1 MQMTRSATVDNGELP
16 SATAKSAF
24 FARPPCS
31 AVVFEAVVSSAPTG
45 EFARLRM
52 RTLIAATSLLLLGY
66 AAIAQA
72 TPSYARTYK
81 TQFGYS
87 PSCNACHSDG
97 GGSLIN
103 SFGKAFKD
111 AGKNDAAFAKIAAVD
126 SDGDGA
132 ANAAEA
138 QAKANPGDKKSTPA
152 SPGAWLDIAAMIP
165 KEVQAAFPGIQ
176 TWLPRDA
183 VLTAADIATAKTM
196 GASLSAADEN
206 TIYIPVENQRPAGTA
221 LIFPVSFQDKTF
233 YLLMTTD
240 KALKISKVTPMN
252 TKALPAAKTAKA
264 YASFAGVA
272 AQSVPATTGTTL
284 DDAIARAV
292 KNAGVLLYLRLK
304 GA

>member
-1 MQMTRSATVDNGELP
+1 MHSLP
-16 SATAKSAF
+16 R
-24 FARPPCS
+24 FAES
-31 AVVFEAVVSSAPTG
+31 IGVSSAPTG
-45 EFARLRM
+45 EFVAHEPRG
-52 RTLIAATSLLLLGY
+52 LIVLFVVLVASTFT
-66 AAIAQA
+66 AQA
-72 TPSYARTYK
+72 TPSLARAYK
-81 TQFGYS
+81 TQFAYS

-97 GGSLIN
+97 GGSALN
-103 SFGKAFKD
+103 GFGKAFKD
-111 AGKNDAAFAKIAAVD
+111 AGKNDAAFAKIATLD

-152 SPGAWLDIAAMIP
+152 TPGMWLDLAAMIP

-176 TWLPRDA
+176 SWLPRDA
-183 VLTAADIATAKTM
+183 VLTAADIATAKAM

-221 LIFPVSFQDKTF
+221 LIFPVSFEDQTF

-240 KALKISKVTPMN
+240 KALKISKVSPMN

-264 YASFAGVA
+264 YASLAGLA
-272 AQSVPATTGTTL
+272 AQSVPVAAGNTL
-284 DDAIARAV
+284 DDAIIRAV
-292 KNAGVLLYLRLK
+292 KNAGVLLYVRLK